1 MKAKAQAIA
10 DKAAAMSGGDDDR
23 GVKRDREG
31 DDMLPPDAFENPAQ
45 RQRTSGFDAPPAEV
59 AAPAAP
65 VADAPGGVEGPA
77 PITLQTAGHE
87 GRIIGRGGQNIMRMQ
102 DQYQVRIQ
110 VKKDQGITEV
120 SGAGAEQCAAEI
132 RSIMDAANAALAAG
146 GSGYVVGDAPGQA
159 PAGGGASRIIP
170 CAGVESRIIG
180 KGGQNIRAL
189 RERTGAQIKVR
200 NETRD
205 VEITGHPQAVEAAA
219 AAIEEI
225 IHNFNTTGSAGPGPG
240 GGGGRGGGGGGYGG
254 GYAQPG
260 GYQQQG
266 GYGGGYQQQ
275 GGYGGGYQQ
284 QGGYGGGYGQGYA
297 QGGYDQGA
305 QYGGYQQQ
313 GAAYGGGGGGGPA
326 PTGAT
331 GLPPGWQELSA
342 NGQVYYWNTETN
354 VTQYERPQ

>member
-45 RQRTSGFDAPPAEV
+45 RQRTSGFDAPPAEG

-65 VADAPGGVEGPA
+65 VVDAPGAVEGPA

-219 AAIEEI
+219 TSSRAATAAATSSRAATAAATARGTPRAD
-225 IHNFNTTGSAGPGPG
+225 TTRVRSTGAISSSRARLTAAAAAAGPPPPARRASPRA
-240 GGGGRGGGGGGYGG
+240 GR
-254 GYAQPG
+254 
-260 GYQQQG
+260 
-266 GYGGGYQQQ
+266 
-275 GGYGGGYQQ
+275 
-284 QGGYGGGYGQGYA
+284 
-297 QGGYDQGA
+297 
-305 QYGGYQQQ
+305 
-313 GAAYGGGGGGGPA
+313 
-326 PTGAT
+326 
-331 GLPPGWQELSA
+331 S
-342 NGQVYYWNTETN
+342 
-354 VTQYERPQ
+354 